1 MRHFAI
7 AVIAAGLLSVG
18 LPAQAQGASS
28 GAQTFGV
35 WSNPKGSVHVE
46 IKPCGAGACGY
57 VVWANDKAKRDA
69 REGGTQ
75 NLVGLQVF
83 RDLELDRNGVWR
95 GKVFAPDMNRTFSG
109 TAQQIDATRLR
120 AKGCVLGGLI
130 CKSQV
135 WTRVV

>member
-1 MRHFAI
+1 MRNFAI
-7 AVIAAGLLSVG
+7 AVIAAGLLSAG
-18 LPAQAQGASS
+18 LPAQAQGATS
-28 GAQTFGV
+28 GVQTFGV

-57 VVWANDKAKRDA
+57 VVWANEKAKRDA

-75 NLVGLQVF
+75 NLVGLQIF

-109 TAQQIDATRLR
+109 TAQQLDGSRLR

>member
-7 AVIAAGLLSVG
+7 AVIAAGLLSAG
-18 LPAQAQGASS
+18 LPAQAQ

-46 IKPCGAGACGY
+46 IRPCGVGACGY
-57 VVWANDKAKRDA
+57 VVWANEKAKRDA
-69 REGGTQ
+69 REGGTHD
-75 NLVGLQVF
+75 LVGLQIF

-95 GKVFAPDMNRTFSG
+95 GKVFAPDMNRTFAG
-109 TAQQIDATRLR
+109 TAQQLDATRLR